1 MRALSALLLPLT
13 LLLASAGLP
22 AQQIAPELAR
32 TVTERPFEI
41 TVDQRQCG
49 LEGIYVQV
57 LGASGG
63 GLDDGQAS
71 SGYLVWVDG
80 KARVLVDAG
89 PGTALRF
96 QESGADLRDLEAMVF
111 TQVHPQYIGDLPA
124 FVLGSVTA
132 GRTEPLPIFGPGA
145 GDPQP
150 GFLQWIDLA
159 MGPRGAYRDLADMF
173 SGFSRAGF
181 EFEPTEID
189 HRSRDRWNGFRRGAI
204 SLSAVGTDHGNQP
217 ALAWR
222 VDVDGIGITFTGSTA
237 NRRQLLND
245 LAADSVILIAD
256 HAIPENAR
264 GFSREQF
271 MTPSEIGKLAAASDV
286 NRVVLTHRTPRTRG
300 RETQSRDE
308 IRLHFR
314 GSIVF
319 ASDLDCWRT

>member
-1 MRALSALLLPLT
+1 MKVLSALLLPVI
-13 LLLASAGLP
+13 LLLASAGLQ
-22 AQQIAPELAR
+22 AQQIAPEMAR
-32 TVTERPFEI
+32 TVTERPVEI

-80 KARVLVDAG
+80 KARILVDAG

-96 QESGADLRDLEAMVF
+96 QESGADFRDLEAMVF
-111 TQVHPQYIGDLPA
+111 TQTHPQYIADLPA

-132 GRTEPLPIFGPGA
+132 GRNESLPIFGPGA
-145 GDPQP
+145 DEGQP
-150 GFLQWIDLA
+150 GFLDWIDLA

-181 EFEPTEID
+181 EFKPTEIN
-189 HRSRDRWNGFRRGAI
+189 HQGRDRWTGFRRGDI
-204 SLSAVGTDHGNQP
+204 SLSAVGTDHGNRP

-222 VDVDGIGITFTGSTA
+222 VDVNGIGITFTGSTA
-237 NRRQLLND
+237 NRRQLVND
-245 LAADSVILIAD
+245 LAEDSVILVAD

-264 GFSREQF
+264 GFAREQF
-271 MTPSEIGKLAAASDV
+271 MTPSEIGKLAAEADV
-286 NRVVLTHRTPRTRG
+286 NRVVLTHRTARTRG

-308 IRLHFR
+308 IREHFR

>member
-1 MRALSALLLPLT
+1 MRALFLLLPVVLM
-13 LLLASAGLP
+13 LASAGLQ

-32 TVTERPFEI
+32 TVTERPLEI

-57 LGASGG
+57 LGAGG
-63 GLDDGQAS
+63 GGFDDAQAS
-71 SGYLVWVDG
+71 SGHLIWVDG
-80 KARVLVDAG
+80 KARILIDAG

-96 QESGADLRDLEAMVF
+96 QESGADFRDLEAMVF
-111 TQVHPQYIGDLPA
+111 TQVHPQHIADLPA
-124 FVLGSVTA
+124 FVLASINA

-145 GDPQP
+145 SDPQP
-150 GFLQWIDLA
+150 GFLEWIDLA
-159 MGPRGAYRDLADMF
+159 MGPTGAYRELADMF

-181 EFEPTEID
+181 EFQPTEVD
-189 HRSRDRWNGFRRGAI
+189 HRSRDRWTGFRRGEI
-204 SLSAVGTDHGNQP
+204 RLSAVGTDHGNQP

-237 NRRQLLND
+237 NRRQLVND
-245 LAADSVILIAD
+245 LAADSVILVAN

-264 GFSREQF
+264 GFAREQF
-271 MTPSEIGKLAAASDV
+271 MTPSEIGKLAAEADV

-300 RETQSRDE
+300 RETESRDE
-308 IRLHFR
+308 IRHHFR
-314 GSIVF
+314 GSVVF